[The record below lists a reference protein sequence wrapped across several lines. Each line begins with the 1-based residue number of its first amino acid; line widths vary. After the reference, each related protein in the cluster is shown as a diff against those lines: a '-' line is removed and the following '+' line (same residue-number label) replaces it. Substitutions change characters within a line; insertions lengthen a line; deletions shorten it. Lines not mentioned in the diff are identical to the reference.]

1 MAGRSEAPLSF
12 RPRATLDRC
21 LSAIFDYPF
30 TPSAKNS
37 ICSLRMPRTNGA
49 TLLDFKKTFN
59 PYCSINTYV
68 MCPIRLCENRLD
80 FRVTAGE
87 TYSGHE

>member
-1 MAGRSEAPLSF
+1 
-12 RPRATLDRC
+12 
-21 LSAIFDYPF
+21 
-30 TPSAKNS
+30 
-37 ICSLRMPRTNGA
+37 MPRTNGA

-68 MCPIRLCENRLD
+68 MCPIRLRENRLD